1 MLHNTVEDDPNKYQP
16 EIQPLTLPF
25 RKKLRYFTVVAGK
38 TLNSDVEFKKR
49 LQEEVSCLEEVSS
62 EGECDLILL
71 FCPVAS
77 RAGTNIEAALVKLRG
92 VSDSKPAVL
101 VMLHYTFKQDVIP
114 PDSWRSVTRKNT
126 LTVDCLFNEDRGLL
140 TCSNNHQALQHIKKL
155 VKVEGPKLPKPFEGN
170 QFRRRAP
177 TPDTAHRPQTK
188 ATTSIERPAESVNEV
203 LEKQM
208 NVFKESMK
216 RVEQRLEEEEKKHG
230 NKSFTNMIPVPKLR
244 LVLVGKTGSAV
255 EHMILDR
262 EERSQAGA
270 SCQSGQGQLAGREM
284 TVVDT
289 PEKLRDN
296 KELMDSLTAQEPHAF
311 LLVIPENQAIEEAR
325 NMVEKME
332 EIFGERCWRKAMV
345 LFVITD
351 EGLLDNE
358 GPFDQEVQTL
368 VEKCGNRSYIFIE
381 NGDGGQVSD
390 LLESVDQ
397 MSGNRS
403 SSEIWETP
411 GWKDVRKKVSYE
423 MLGILKN
430 NDKLIQAY
438 ENDLLKLREKENNT
452 VDNFKLITG
461 LKTECEIKKRIWV
474 RIRSLYE
481 RLSELGE
488 DRDFIKVVLPGEQQ
502 ILWLSVP
509 SKEPRNQT
517 EEELKT
523 LEDLFF
529 SKEMGSNLN
538 RPRLQKE

>member
-1 MLHNTVEDDPNKYQP
+1 MDSYAVNYRVTMMRNTVEDDPNKYQP
-16 EIQPLTLPF
+16 EIQPLTVPF

-77 RAGTNIEAALVKLRG
+77 RAGTDIEAALVKLRG

-101 VMLHYTFKQDVIP
+101 VVLHHTFKQDTIP

-126 LTVDCLFNEDRGLL
+126 LTVDCLFHEDRGLL

-155 VKVEGPKLPKPFEGN
+155 IKVEILKLEIDWEGIGNRFRRRAPTIPKLEIDWEGIGN
-170 QFRRRAP
+170 RFRRRAP
-177 TPDTAHRPQTK
+177 TPDAAHRPQTK
-188 ATTSIERPAESVNEV
+188 ATTSTEPSAESKDDI
-203 LEKQM
+203 LEKRM
-208 NVFKESMK
+208 NEFKENMK
-216 RVEQRLEEEEKKHG
+216 EVEQMLEEEEKKHG
-230 NKSFTNMIPVPKLR
+230 NKSFTNLIPVPKLR

-270 SCQSGQGQLAGREM
+270 SSESGQGWLAGREM

-296 KELMDSLTAQEPHAF
+296 KELMDSLRAQEPHAF
-311 LLVIPENQAIEEAR
+311 LLVIPENQATEEAR

-345 LFVITD
+345 LFVITG
-351 EGLLDNE
+351 EGLLDDE
-358 GPFDQEVQTL
+358 GPFDIKDQEVQTL
-368 VEKCGNRSYIFIE
+368 VEKCGNRSYILIE
-381 NGDGGQVSD
+381 NGDGGQVSE

-397 MSGNRS
+397 MLGNRN

-411 GWKDVRKKVSYE
+411 GWKDTALTNELCPLNQPRSGPVPTQREPGAALFLLTAVFPQSHADE
-423 MLGILKN
+423 RPLSRSFALQGPVLLQPQR
-430 NDKLIQAY
+430 KLI
-438 ENDLLKLREKENNT
+438 R
-452 VDNFKLITG
+452 V
-461 LKTECEIKKRIWV
+461 
-474 RIRSLYE
+474 
-481 RLSELGE
+481 
-488 DRDFIKVVLPGEQQ
+488 
-502 ILWLSVP
+502 
-509 SKEPRNQT
+509 
-517 EEELKT
+517 
-523 LEDLFF
+523 
-529 SKEMGSNLN
+529 
-538 RPRLQKE
+538 